1 MFNYLYPDLYV
12 SSVFE
17 IPYAKLLSSN
27 INTLLFDVDNTL
39 LPHFVPRFEDGFISF
54 LAEISAMGFKI
65 CILSNGSK
73 KRVEL
78 LMENLPYKYV
88 YRACKPLLFGINK
101 AFSVLD
107 TASGNC
113 AVIGD
118 QIFTDILVGKR
129 KKVYTILVEP
139 VSKKDE
145 FIVKIKRGVEN
156 LIINEYKKSR
166 SNIN

>member
-1 MFNYLYPDLYV
+1 MFKYLYPDLYV
-12 SSVFE
+12 PSIYE
-17 IPYAKLLSSN
+17 IPYAKLLKRN
-27 INTLLFDVDNTL
+27 INTLFFDVDNTL
-39 LPHFVPRFEDGFISF
+39 LPHYVPRFEAGFISF
-54 LAEISAMGFKI
+54 LAEISQMGFEI

-88 YRACKPLLFGINK
+88 YRACKPLLYGINK
-101 AFSVLD
+101 ALAVTGASFSR
-107 TASGNC
+107 C

-129 KKVYTILVEP
+129 KKVYTVLVEP

-145 FIVKIKRGVEN
+145 LIVRIKRGAEN
-156 LIINEYKKSR
+156 LVINEYKKSR
-166 SNIN
+166 SNVS